1 MHPLLP
7 AEPRESY
14 TLFHF
19 LRLWYAALMR
29 HEKNALPSRTAP
41 TNLLALDE
49 EGMSR
54 LVEQFGWPRYRTGQI
69 LRWLYQRR
77 AQDIYQMTDLGQADR
92 TALALQATIQRAAR
106 CTVFQSVDH
115 TRKLVLTLNDGLTV
129 ETVLIPDEDRLTI
142 CVSTQVGC
150 TLDCGFCLT
159 GTMGL
164 KRNLKPH
171 EIMEQVLTAQDRLDP
186 SERITNLVFMGMGE
200 PLANME
206 ALSEAIRRLTNK
218 PWGLGWSPRRITVST
233 AGLAARLKDIAPL
246 GVNLAI
252 SLNATTDDQRATLMP
267 AVNGIASLKTLLA
280 ACRRYPLPP
289 TRRLTFEYVLLAG
302 VNDHADDAR
311 RLTKLV
317 RGIAC
322 KINLIPFNEFPGNP
336 FRRPSEGAISAF
348 QAIVRQAGL
357 DVFIRKSRGRDVL
370 GACGQLGNL
379 SPEYAVRA
387 LTQIEFRC

>member
-1 MHPLLP
+1 MG
-7 AEPRESY
+7 
-14 TLFHF
+14 
-19 LRLWYAALMR
+19 

-41 TNLLALDE
+41 TNLLALDF
-49 EGMSR
+49 EGMDR

-77 AQDIYQMTDLGQADR
+77 VKDINQMTDLGQTER
-92 TALALQATIQRAAR
+92 TALASLATIPRAAG
-106 CTVFQSVDH
+106 CTVFRSIDH
-115 TRKLVLTLNDGLTV
+115 TRKLLLTLNDGLTV
-129 ETVLIPDEDRLTI
+129 ETVLIPDEDRITL

-164 KRNLKPH
+164 KHNLKPH
-171 EIMEQVLTAQDRLDP
+171 EIMEQVLTAQDRLLP
-186 SERITNLVFMGMGE
+186 GERITNLVFMGMGE

-267 AVNGIASLKTLLA
+267 AINGIASLKTLLA

-289 TRRLTFEYVLLAG
+289 NRRLTFEYVLLAG
-302 VNDHADDAR
+302 VNDQADDAR
-311 RLTKLV
+311 RLTRLV
-317 RGIAC
+317 RGITC

-336 FRRPSEGAISAF
+336 FRRPSEGDISAF
-348 QAIVRQAGL
+348 QAIVRLAGL
-357 DVFIRKSRGRDVL
+357 DVFVRKSRGRDVL

-379 SPEYAVRA
+379 SSEYAERA
-387 LTQIEFRC
+387 LTQIESRC